1 MYFAMSECSR
11 ATLTESAGIVSMRY
25 TIGLRR
31 WVHLDQRGVRAWI
44 AAVLAIA
51 ATATVSV
58 FAAGDPLVAKAL
70 ANGIRLDAIKRSA
83 ESALLTGPPPL
94 VRVDDEMVGYLRKSA
109 EQIKEGKYD
118 QAIGILQALIQ
129 RPEGGFY
136 AESGSRFV
144 SMRLKATEMV
154 GAMGPKGLKLYRALY
169 DPQAKRLYEEAMAS
183 DQPEFTLRRLCE
195 RYLHTN
201 WGPKALETL
210 AEIHFDR
217 SRFSQAIACWRQLLA
232 CTDAGPRKGE
242 LLARISAA
250 YTLAG
255 EQTAANRLAEEI
267 RKDYANVSVD
277 MGGRSEKLTAFL
289 ARIEK
294 LGPQASIDPQ
304 TAKGWPGLGGVPDGL
319 GRMGECDV
327 VLEPRW
333 PKRDPLELSKDLIPQ
348 LQAGGAMYLAGV
360 QTNPYSSSRQPA
372 RRDVSLKS
380 GHLLLTST
388 TGGSASR
395 SSEMVLPSMLHPV
408 IANGR
413 VFVRTEDRVLS
424 LDFLTGGDKW
434 ESVALP
440 MVRKLPAL
448 PNRGVYYGGGQ
459 QYIGDNGRY
468 AMTAGGDKLFTV
480 YDFLPNDNSLRYI
493 NRGNIKIEG
502 LDSGSRLA
510 ALSMSGQ
517 CMVLW
522 RVGRGEGDHEVL
534 RNGMFL
540 MAPTYASGRVY
551 ALVQYLQSYVLV
563 CLDGDT
569 GKMFWQRPVAQIP
582 VVLSGYSSQLGADG
596 RLAIGSPPAVADGRV
611 YVTTNSGVVA
621 SFDAATGE
629 PLWGYQYDSKVNNTN
644 TTISRSYIYGGRA
657 AVWEPGNPMIV
668 SRGLV
673 VCLPADSG
681 AMLGLDCETG
691 ELRWS
696 KSRRGQFDLAAI
708 DAERVL
714 LSGQGLFVYR
724 ISDGLELAQGPEED
738 MNIHGRPAVTSRR
751 VLASSLGKVYSM
763 DLDTYEV
770 SGLDLTSP
778 RGVLGNLVSADGKLF
793 SGSMLGVSAYF
804 SYEVAREALSHQI
817 DTSQPETQAP
827 LVLQRA
833 QLSFDARKFDLA
845 LQDLLKCRKLTAAHK
860 DDTTEAQLPHLL
872 YRTYVALGNHADS
885 DAEMEKLF
893 EKALTSATTV
903 QQKAHMKLRMA
914 KLRERMGRFAEAA
927 GLAQDIAEEYGKE
940 EMVEVE
946 IGPQADESVRF
957 SQNIQTLP
965 GRKIADDYIRE
976 LIEKYGR
983 DCYASFDAKA
993 QAAIAEARKGGKP
1006 EDILAVATRWPNSVW
1021 ADDSLFF
1028 GAEACYLR
1036 AQADP
1041 NGADVDLGNARR
1053 CLHRVTKMPES
1064 PLRLSAKAALAV
1076 IYARG
1081 QWATSA
1087 RREIAALR
1095 EQDGETLVSFADIK
1109 GRLSDVLR
1117 QIETTGGES
1126 ARKPM
1131 AQLSIIRPPL
1141 VEKFTIKGETAHVL
1155 CDQNYRPLRIEDR
1168 VVMIDDGDALML
1180 NVAGDQGQ
1188 AEWKTPAGVDKTT
1201 NQRYAYLPPGM
1212 RLIGALSRDGR
1223 TVVVADR
1230 KSARGM
1236 DVVTGKT
1243 KWHTDFDKVG
1253 IKSFYCMGAGQGVLA
1268 VADTGGKVCCLD
1280 LANGKLL
1287 WQNTLVG
1294 GRSRMPLGAPQI
1306 GGGLVFFRSDSGKSV
1321 TAMSLAREGRV
1332 VATWTAKQWSQ
1343 VEINADG
1350 IVLMLLDGELT
1361 AREPSRI
1368 DKPLWKVEYDGVKNP
1383 TIIGVST
1390 EMLALAPD
1398 MSGGDV
1404 ELLSIPGGGRKV
1416 ASLTTARIEGQA
1428 GIAFDAV
1435 FDREGVFLLCT
1446 AGLNGRRAG
1455 QYGQITNTR
1464 GINLQKFNSGD
1475 GKRLWSR
1482 DLENASVYYSN
1493 VLPVTVGTNHV
1504 VISAR
1509 HFQSGRSCYVHV
1521 IESKT
1526 GREAQKIQLGSA
1538 KIASQ
1543 NETRRRQA
1551 MGPPVMTAGRL
1562 VVETAEGVSVNGEK

>member
-1 MYFAMSECSR
+1 LA
-11 ATLTESAGIVSMRY
+11 V
-25 TIGLRR
+25 
-31 WVHLDQRGVRAWI
+31 
-44 AAVLAIA
+44 AAV
-51 ATATVSV
+51 TVTVSV
-58 FAAGDPLVAKAL
+58 FAAEASRQG
-70 ANGIRLDAIKRSA
+70 NAIETVLKRSDA
-83 ESALLTGPPPL
+83 GVLSNGPPPL
-94 VRVDDEMVGYLRKSA
+94 VRVDDEMVGYLRKAA
-109 EQIKEGKYD
+109 EQIKDGKYD

-169 DPQAKRLYEEAMAS
+169 DSQAKRLYEEAMAS
-183 DQPEFTLRRLCE
+183 DRPEFTLRRLCQ

-210 AEIHFDR
+210 AAIHFDR
-217 SRFSQAIACWRQLLA
+217 ARFSQAIACWRQLLA
-232 CTDAGPRKGE
+232 FTEPGPRRGE
-242 LLARISAA
+242 LLARMASA
-250 YTLAG
+250 YMLTG
-255 EQTAANRLAEEI
+255 EKSAANRLAEEV
-267 RKDYANVSVD
+267 RKEYADISVD
-277 MGGRSEKLTAFL
+277 MAGRSEKLTAFL
-289 ARIEK
+289 TRIEK
-294 LGPQASIDPQ
+294 LGALASADSHTI
-304 TAKGWPGLGGVPDGL
+304 KGWPGLGGVPDGL
-319 GRMGECDV
+319 GRMGECNV

-333 PKRDPLELSKDLIPQ
+333 PKRDPLELSENLIPK
-348 LQAGGAMYLAGV
+348 LQAGGTMYLSGM
-360 QTNPYSSSRQPA
+360 QTSPYSSSRQPA
-372 RRDVSLKS
+372 RSDVSLKN

-388 TGGSASR
+388 AGGSPSR
-395 SSEMVLPSMLHPV
+395 RSEVVLPSMLHPV
-408 IANGR
+408 IVDGR
-413 VFVRTEDRVLS
+413 VFVRNEDRVLS

-440 MVRKLPAL
+440 MVRKMPAL
-448 PNRGVYYGGGQ
+448 PNQGVYFGAVSQ
-459 QYIGDNGRY
+459 NIGDNGRY
-468 AMTAGGDKLFTV
+468 TMTAGDDKLFTV
-480 YDFLPNDNSLRYI
+480 YDFLPNNNSLRYI
-493 NRGNIKIEG
+493 NRGNTKIKGI
-502 LDSGSRLA
+502 DPGSRLA
-510 ALSMSGQ
+510 ALSISSQ

-534 RNGMFL
+534 RNGMFM
-540 MAPTYASGRVY
+540 MAPTYSLGRVY
-551 ALVQYLQSYVLV
+551 ALVHYLQSYVLV
-563 CLDGDT
+563 CLDADT
-569 GKMFWQRPVAQIP
+569 GKMVWQRPVAQVP
-582 VVLSGYSSQLGADG
+582 VVMSQYSRSLGTGG

-611 YVTTNSGVVA
+611 YVTTNSGVIA

-629 PLWGYQYDSKVNNTN
+629 PLWGYQYDSKVNNSN
-644 TTISRSYIYGGRA
+644 STTSRSYVYRGRTS
-657 AVWEPGNPMIV
+657 VWEPGNPMIV

-696 KSRRGQFDLAAI
+696 RSRRGQFDLAAI
-708 DAERVL
+708 DGERVL

-751 VLASSLGKVYSM
+751 VLASSLGKVYAM
-763 DLDTYEV
+763 DLDTYAV
-770 SGLDLTSP
+770 SDLELTSP

-804 SYEVAREALSHQI
+804 SYEVAREALSSQI
-817 DTSQPETQAP
+817 DTSRPETQAP

-860 DDTTEAQLPHLL
+860 DETTKAQLPHLL
-872 YRTYVALGNHADS
+872 YRTYVALANHADS
-885 DAEMEKLF
+885 DAEMETLF
-893 EKALTSATTV
+893 KKAQALASTV

-927 GLAQDIAEEYGKE
+927 ALAQDIAEKYGKE

-946 IGPQADESVRF
+946 IGLLANDSVRF
-957 SQNIQTLP
+957 SQGLQTLP
-965 GRKIADDYIRE
+965 GRKIANDYIRE
-976 LIEKYGR
+976 LIEKYGQ

-993 QAAIAEARKGGKP
+993 QAAMTEARNTGKP
-1006 EDILAVATRWPNSVW
+1006 EDVLAVEARWPNSVW

-1028 GAEACYLR
+1028 GAEASYLR

-1041 NGADVDLGNARR
+1041 NEADIDLGNARR

-1109 GRLSDVLR
+1109 GKLSEVLR
-1117 QIETTGGES
+1117 KIETGSGES

-1131 AQLSIIRPPL
+1131 AQLSMIRPPL
-1141 VEKFTIKGETAHVL
+1141 VEKFTIKGQTAHVL

-1168 VVMIDDGDALML
+1168 VVMIADGDAIML
-1180 NVAGDQGQ
+1180 NVAGAQGQ
-1188 AEWKTPAGVDKTT
+1188 AEWKTPAGVDKLAY
-1201 NQRYAYLPPGM
+1201 QRYAYMPPGM

-1243 KWHTDFDKVG
+1243 KWHTDFNKVG
-1253 IKSFYCMGAGQGVLA
+1253 IRSFYCMGAGQGVLA
-1268 VADTGGKVCCLD
+1268 VADSGGNVSCLD

-1306 GGGLVFFRSDSGKSV
+1306 GGGLVIFRSDSGKSV
-1321 TAMSLAREGRV
+1321 TAMSLSREGRV
-1332 VATWTAKQWSQ
+1332 VATWKAKQWCQ

-1350 IVLMLLDGELT
+1350 ILLMLLDGELT
-1361 AREPSRI
+1361 AREPGRI
-1368 DKPLWKVEYDGVKNP
+1368 DKPLWKVEYEGVKNP

-1416 ASLTTARIEGQA
+1416 ASLTPARIEGQA
-1428 GIAFDAV
+1428 PIAFDAV
-1435 FDREGVFLLCT
+1435 FDRDGIFLLCT
-1446 AGLNGRRAG
+1446 AGLSGRRRG

-1464 GINLQKFNSGD
+1464 GINLQKFNTGD

-1482 DLENASVYYSN
+1482 DLENASIYYSN
-1493 VLPVTVGTNHV
+1493 VLPMTVGKNNV
-1504 VISAR
+1504 VVSAR
-1509 HFQSGRSCYVHV
+1509 HFQSGRPCYVHV
-1521 IESKT
+1521 IESRT
-1526 GREAQKIQLGSA
+1526 GREAQKIQLGNA
-1538 KIASQ
+1538 RVASQ

-1562 VVETAEGVSVNGEK
+1562 VIETAEGVSVNGEK